1 MMTRTLDLN
10 ADVGESFGP
19 WRMGED
25 EALLELVTS
34 ANIACGFHAGD
45 PDTMAATVRRAAGR
59 GIALGA
65 HPGLPDL
72 QGFGRR
78 SMAMTPREILHL
90 VLYQIG
96 ALAAFAGAAGTRLSH
111 VKPHGALYHQ
121 AADDPA
127 LAAAIAAAVRTFD
140 PTLILVGLAG
150 SCLID
155 AGRAEGLAV
164 AREGF
169 ADRRYGAGGRLVPR
183 ERPDS
188 TIRDGSAAVAQVVRM
203 VEHGEV
209 VAGDGTVIPLQ
220 VDTVCL
226 HGDNPAA
233 VTLARRL
240 REELPARGIALVSL
254 AASRAETN
262 GVEQEKSCKVAFPRP
277 ILPAAP

>member
-1 MMTRTLDLN
+1 MTKTLDLN

-19 WRMGED
+19 WRMGDD
-25 EALLELVTS
+25 ETLLELVTS

-59 GIALGA
+59 GVALGA

-78 SMAMTPREILHL
+78 SMAMTPREIHHL

-96 ALAAFAGAAGTRLSH
+96 ALAAFAGAAETRLSH

-127 LAAAIAAAVRTFD
+127 LAAAIAAAVRAFD

-169 ADRRYGAGGRLVPR
+169 ADRRYDAGGRLIPR
-183 ERPDS
+183 DRPDS
-188 TIRDGSAAVAQVVRM
+188 AIHDGSAAVAQVARM

-209 VAGDGTVIPLQ
+209 IAGDGTVIPLQ

-240 REELPARGIALVSL
+240 CEELPARGIALVSL
-254 AASRAETN
+254 AARHAEA
-262 GVEQEKSCKVAFPRP
+262 GGAE
-277 ILPAAP
+277 